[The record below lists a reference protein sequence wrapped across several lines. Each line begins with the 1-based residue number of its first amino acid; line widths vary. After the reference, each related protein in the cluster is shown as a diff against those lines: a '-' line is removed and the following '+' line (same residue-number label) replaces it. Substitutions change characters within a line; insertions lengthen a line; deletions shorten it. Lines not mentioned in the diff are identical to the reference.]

1 MAAMG
6 ITRTHLHTS
15 GHATVYELRRFV
27 EAISAQRVIP
37 IHLEDRDG
45 FAELSD
51 RVEVQNDHKCWD
63 IDAMETRLR
72 HLYESLH
79 GFKTETQK
87 HICDDFCVAL
97 GAKSKTHLA
106 DLFVEAIDEN
116 SRLAEIS
123 EPFIT
128 DGMLRNRHR
137 TETER
142 QEAECEV
149 KGTVRVTDAM
159 KRLGNITFCGAV
171 EPYTFEYIQR
181 EVPHLKGM
189 ESARPGNRAWIDY
202 IGVSAGRP
210 VLGEIKCGSDQNPF
224 YAFIQLLTYL
234 SELATPSQLKRSVTH
249 NLFGD
254 SCKHISCFDLHI
266 LLADANERSD
276 KWKLIEPTRNLVKA
290 FRECLSR
297 QYPEKANLLGRIV
310 CVATQIENL
319 ESGDDL
325 TFCWEM

>member
-1 MAAMG
+1 
-6 ITRTHLHTS
+6 
-15 GHATVYELRRFV
+15 
-27 EAISAQRVIP
+27 
-37 IHLEDRDG
+37 
-45 FAELSD
+45 
-51 RVEVQNDHKCWD
+51 
-63 IDAMETRLR
+63 METRLR

-87 HICDDFCVAL
+87 HICDDFHVAL

-116 SRLAEIS
+116 SRLAEII

-128 DGMLRNRHR
+128 DDMLRNRHR

-142 QEAECEV
+142 QEAEREA

-159 KRLGNITFCGAV
+159 KKLGTITIRGANAPCTV
-171 EPYTFEYIQR
+171 KYIQR

-189 ESARPGNRAWIDY
+189 ESARQGNRAWIDY

-210 VLGEIKCGSDQNPF
+210 VLGEIKCGTDQNPF

-234 SELATPSQLKRSVTH
+234 SELATPSQQKRSVKH

-254 SCKHISCFDLHI
+254 SCKSLSCFDLHI
-266 LLADANERSD
+266 PLADVNERSD
-276 KWKLIEPTRNLVKA
+276 KWKMIEPTQNLVKA
-290 FRECLSR
+290 FRQCLSR
-297 QYPEKANLLGRIV
+297 QYPEKAKLFGRIV
-310 CVATQIENL
+310 CVATQIDSF
-319 ESGDDL
+319 ESGDSL
-325 TFCWEM
+325 TCCWEV